1 MKYAALKALI
11 KKLQSQTRINRIART
26 ADSVLK
32 IEFEKG
38 VEYFFDLT
46 RGQNL
51 VYKNQELPPKE
62 YKAPFDSMLARLF
75 SKTSV
80 KSIELSGT
88 DKIIYIKTAIKL
100 GYKEQ
105 NGCLIL
111 EFTGKSSNAVIV
123 DENGIVSGALRYE
136 LTEYRELKVG
146 GKYFPPPIP
155 PFSFDIFEIDDI
167 DSYLEKLYGDKKAGA
182 LFGLKKQKIASIDKK
197 IERLKT
203 ALNLLQKPDE
213 LVLESKKATKIGD
226 LLLANASALNGYM
239 KSIVL
244 EDFDGTKI
252 EVELP
257 VARGQKEL
265 LSYFYQ
271 RAKKLKKKAEGT
283 HLEKESLE
291 GKISFLEAQKSAVA
305 AASDEDSV
313 KIYSPKPKKTD
324 EKGVEN
330 DIFEVFYKDYK
341 ISVGKNR
348 KGNEKLLKLAKA
360 NDVWFHVKDLP
371 SAHAI
376 LHTGRQNVSDDVLA
390 FAAKVCVELSTSQQ
404 GSFLVD
410 FAKRRDVSPVE
421 GSKVNYVNYKTLT
434 VKKG

>member
-1 MKYAALKALI
+1 MKYAVLKALT
-11 KKLQSQTRINRIART
+11 KKLNSQTKINRIART

-38 VEYFFDLT
+38 VDYFFDLS

-75 SKTSV
+75 SKTSL
-80 KSIELSGT
+80 KSIEISDS

-111 EFTGKSSNAVIV
+111 EFTGKNSNAVIV
-123 DENGIVSGALRYE
+123 DENGIVTGALRYE

-146 GKYFPPPIP
+146 GRYFPPPPP
-155 PFSFDIFEIDDI
+155 PFSFGNIEIEDI
-167 DSYLEKLYGDKKAGA
+167 DSYLEGLYRAKKAGA
-182 LFGLKKQKIASIDKK
+182 LAGLKKQKISSIEKK
-197 IERLKT
+197 IDRLKELLGSLQEPE
-203 ALNLLQKPDE
+203 ALND
-213 LVLESKKATKIGD
+213 ESKKASKIGD
-226 LLLANASALNGYM
+226 LLLANASAINGYM
-239 KSIVL
+239 KSVVL
-244 EDFDGTKI
+244 EDFDGQKI

-257 VARGQKEL
+257 SARGQKEL

-291 GKISFLEAQKSAVA
+291 AKISFLEAQKSAVA
-305 AASDEDSV
+305 SAADEDSV
-313 KIYSPKPKKTD
+313 KIYSPKPKKGD

-376 LHTGRQNVSDDVLA
+376 LHTGRQNVGDDVLA
-390 FAAKVCVELSTSQQ
+390 FAAKVCVELSSSQQ